1 MLIVAI
7 IIIII
12 SFIISCFCEN
22 EIITRIAHITEILTI
37 VLTLVY
43 QIWQHRQEYIRSTF
57 YKSLDI
63 LQGVKQSIKIQVYQL
78 HNTDK
83 YVSTVIGNKFF
94 EYAYDEI
101 EYIKESLSNK
111 EYVGYIEDSHIEGVL
126 YQIQERFDKCST
138 DEYDKEIAI
147 DFQNKQYALLRQRF
161 INRKYDITH
170 ERWRNQQKLGQEA
183 CRIFC
188 DKYQDVISPYIVN
201 IETIL
206 EFIDNPYC
214 CKFTIK
220 GQFVRILQS
229 TLSSHEKSFLELY
242 TATYSNKNIS
252 KLWEKYKLLN

>member
-1 MLIVAI
+1 MLIVA
-7 IIIII
+7 II

-22 EIITRIAHITEILTI
+22 EIITRIANITEILTI

-43 QIWQHRQEYIRSTF
+43 QIWQHHQEYF

-63 LQGVKQSIKIQVYQL
+63 LQGLKQSIKIQVPQL
-78 HNTDK
+78 YNTDK

-101 EYIKESLSNK
+101 EYIKENLSNK

-138 DEYDKEIAI
+138 DGYDKEIAI

-170 ERWRNQQKLGQEA
+170 ERWRNQQKLEQEA

-188 DKYQDVISPYIVN
+188 NKYQDVISPYIVN

-206 EFIDNPYC
+206 EFIDNSYC
-214 CKFTIK
+214 CKFAIK
-220 GQFVRILQS
+220 GQFAS
-229 TLSSHEKSFLELY
+229 TLSSHERSFLELY
-242 TATYSNKNIS
+242 TATYSDRNIS